1 MLKEAHPELIE
12 VVGGQVMNTH
22 TSFHRRMLHAE
33 EAHAAYNIALRTSTG
48 YEASLARREPVHAH
62 PHPLLHRVTG
72 LCCARAAECR
82 RRPAAQSN
90 PLRARRDLGL
100 WRAARLGSAAVQIE
114 RRRGRVC
121 TRSQCVHL
129 PCVREA
135 DGDQGAAGEECCSLE
150 TATAQATAREPT
162 AAGLYATRGA

>member
-72 LCCARAAECR
+72 LCCARTAECR

-100 WRAARLGSAAVQIE
+100 WRAGGAPLEECVPIGVRGVYK
-114 RRRGRVC
+114 RGR
-121 TRSQCVHL
+121 T
-129 PCVREA
+129 P
-135 DGDQGAAGEECCSLE
+135 GGAGIGYSPEQ
-150 TATAQATAREPT
+150 T
-162 AAGLYATRGA
+162 